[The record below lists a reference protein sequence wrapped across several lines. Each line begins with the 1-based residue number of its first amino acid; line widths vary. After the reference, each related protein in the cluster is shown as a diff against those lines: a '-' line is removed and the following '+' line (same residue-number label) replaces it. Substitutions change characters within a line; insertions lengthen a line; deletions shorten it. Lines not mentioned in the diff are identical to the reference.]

1 MTTRAMQS
9 NAHRKS
15 QHEKTCSAV
24 EFREISARARMKT
37 PTRRPSTTPTMRPV
51 DAEDSDDAVPGVTN
65 LGVAALGA
73 LALANVA
80 LGILGIILLVLGMR
94 ESGHSAMDAMFA
106 NGGLNDTLFE
116 KPDDAACV
124 IGVLLMALSGYGLF
138 GLWRRSKSV
147 LMIYHV
153 WALVAFI
160 VVVYACAVMNI
171 YKDASG
177 AMVRSY
183 WQTYRANH
191 NITGVHFRAVGGA
204 VVHMDDANWRHEM
217 MDMKVKAR
225 LFLRTV
231 ASCLGASMFFLL
243 TALGTS
249 AYVMGLKYTGVRVG
263 IVTNVAGVVFGLTLF
278 VLCYFVAKST
288 YNVPDAISMKMD
300 IAFACPGGVYEPAN
314 AQKLEECIRHTP
326 DLIFQTTSHSGR
338 RRQLL
343 AASNTTAHPSPPSP
357 SPPLPSPPLPSP
369 PPPSPPPPS
378 DWTASSVWTFEQGHH
393 KVSAEQYNVTFKLAL
408 TGISGDD
415 MNEEFKQW
423 AAQKVASY
431 GEVDVDKVY
440 VSEMVAG
447 AEHPIGGR
455 WAPRLLAAAAFM
467 VVFVNMYGL
476 AAIYITQT
484 KMLLMGH
491 FFLSFV
497 SLLLLVI
504 GAALVGTHA
513 DATTKLISN
522 KWHAIQN
529 NVVGVGVE
537 PSDAGAFARAHF
549 KAAAALGTTL
559 IILQVAS
566 MIASLFNYFSDEP
579 TYSLLTPRTQGRNNG
594 AVSAMFRP
602 TELDSEYDEEYGRR
616 GFLSQERASHQRR
629 GSDGVVPLSNLVSPA
644 NKHFSID

>member
-1 MTTRAMQS
+1 M
-9 NAHRKS
+9 
-15 QHEKTCSAV
+15 
-24 EFREISARARMKT
+24 
-37 PTRRPSTTPTMRPV
+37 RRI
-51 DAEDSDDAVPGVTN
+51 DADDSDDAVPGVTN

-80 LGILGIILLVLGMR
+80 VGILGIILLALGMR

-183 WQTYRANH
+183 WQGYRANH
-191 NITGVHFRAVGGA
+191 NITGVHFE
-204 VVHMDDANWRHEM
+204 VVSAGPVIAMDDASWRHNM

-225 LFLRTV
+225 VFLRTV
-231 ASCLGASMFFLL
+231 ASCLGASMFFLI

-249 AYVMGLKYTGVRVG
+249 AYIMGLKYTGERVG
-263 IVTNVAGVVFGLTLF
+263 IVTGVAGIVFGLTLF

-300 IAFACPGGVYEPAN
+300 IAFECPGGIYEPPN
-314 AQKLEECIRHTP
+314 AQKLEDCIRHSP

-343 AASNTTAHPSPPSP
+343 QASNSTEY
-357 SPPLPSPPLPSP
+357 PSP
-369 PPPSPPPPS
+369 PPPSPPAPSPPSQQS

-393 KVSAEQYNVTFKLAL
+393 KVSDEQYNVTFKLAL

-415 MNEEFKQW
+415 VNEEFKQW
-423 AAQKVASY
+423 AAKKVADY

-440 VSEMVAG
+440 VSEIVAG
-447 AEHPIGGR
+447 AEHSIGGK

-467 VVFVNMYGL
+467 VVFVNSYGL
-476 AAIYITQT
+476 VAIYVSHQT
-484 KMLLMGH
+484 RLLLVGH
-491 FFLSFV
+491 FLLSLT
-497 SLLLLVI
+497 SLLLLII
-504 GAALVGTHA
+504 GAAVVGTHA
-513 DATTKLISN
+513 DATTELISH

-559 IILQVAS
+559 IILQVS
-566 MIASLFNYFSDEP
+566 SILASLFNYFSDEP
-579 TYSLLTPRTQGRNNG
+579 TYSLLTPGKQGRNNG

-616 GFLSQERASHQRR
+616 GFLSQDRESHHRR

>member
-15 QHEKTCSAV
+15 QHEKTRSAV

-204 VVHMDDANWRHEM
+204 VVVTSA
-217 MDMKVKAR
+217 V
-225 LFLRTV
+225 TV
-231 ASCLGASMFFLL
+231 APPPLQAAPTK
-243 TALGTS
+243 TATMT
-249 AYVMGLKYTGVRVG
+249 AATRRRG
-263 IVTNVAGVVFGLTLF
+263 IRITKTPEGNRGEKVAVTNG
-278 VLCYFVAKST
+278 
-288 YNVPDAISMKMD
+288 
-300 IAFACPGGVYEPAN
+300 
-314 AQKLEECIRHTP
+314 H
-326 DLIFQTTSHSGR
+326 GR
-338 RRQLL
+338 
-343 AASNTTAHPSPPSP
+343 S
-357 SPPLPSPPLPSP
+357 
-369 PPPSPPPPS
+369 
-378 DWTASSVWTFEQGHH
+378 
-393 KVSAEQYNVTFKLAL
+393 
-408 TGISGDD
+408 
-415 MNEEFKQW
+415 
-423 AAQKVASY
+423 
-431 GEVDVDKVY
+431 
-440 VSEMVAG
+440 
-447 AEHPIGGR
+447 
-455 WAPRLLAAAAFM
+455 
-467 VVFVNMYGL
+467 
-476 AAIYITQT
+476 
-484 KMLLMGH
+484 
-491 FFLSFV
+491 
-497 SLLLLVI
+497 
-504 GAALVGTHA
+504 
-513 DATTKLISN
+513 
-522 KWHAIQN
+522 
-529 NVVGVGVE
+529 
-537 PSDAGAFARAHF
+537 
-549 KAAAALGTTL
+549 
-559 IILQVAS
+559 
-566 MIASLFNYFSDEP
+566 
-579 TYSLLTPRTQGRNNG
+579 
-594 AVSAMFRP
+594 
-602 TELDSEYDEEYGRR
+602 
-616 GFLSQERASHQRR
+616 
-629 GSDGVVPLSNLVSPA
+629 
-644 NKHFSID
+644 